1 VRVVVGLSAANGNL
15 SGGLRMTW
23 TVTIDNGSTF
33 TDGCLFAD
41 GRVWSVKVLT
51 TLYDLMRCFVEV
63 FRRLAQV
70 AGLENEAALLRRV
83 EEVRYSTTSGTNA
96 LLVRKGVRVGL
107 ITSQEGADDSYGLRR
122 TAPDLMDA
130 LVGDRVVGLHVGE
143 TAGETLGIHSSCGR
157 CVSCS
162 TKVHNGSW
170 SLFLNRGVA
179 PANASLSAVI

>member
-1 VRVVVGLSAANGNL
+1 
-15 SGGLRMTW
+15 MTW

-107 ITSQEGADDSYGLRR
+107 ITSQEGADDGYGLRR
-122 TAPDLMDA
+122 STPDLMDA

-143 TAGETLGIHSSCGR
+143 TAGEALDPLIVRAMRELLNKGAQWVV
-157 CVSCS
+157 VS
-162 TKVHNGSW
+162 
-170 SLFLNRGVA
+170 F
-179 PANASLSAVI
+179 PEP